1 MTKSYCFSRFYLVIA
16 DADRTVFAFRD
27 VSTFVTDDSSCI
39 SFLIHED
46 SYSLS
51 LLEIFFYAIARQLGK
66 MRSKLLGHIYQ
77 EDRLLGALCFV
88 IKTFVVHFLYGM
100 YWKTGKKSK
109 SEGEIDF
116 L

>member
-1 MTKSYCFSRFYLVIA
+1 
-16 DADRTVFAFRD
+16 
-27 VSTFVTDDSSCI
+27 
-39 SFLIHED
+39 
-46 SYSLS
+46 
-51 LLEIFFYAIARQLGK
+51 
-66 MRSKLLGHIYQ
+66 MRSELLGHIYQ

-88 IKTFVVHFLYGM
+88 IKTFVVHVLYGM